1 MATATSPYVPVDGDV
16 VVEDGMTEDNIII
29 QSLHWIGFSQQNQR
43 QNIINDSLGSFSD
56 ILMLR
61 EKDITAMATEW
72 AGRTSQNGRITF
84 GVRRTKLLKGLTH
97 WVQDL
102 YRVSGVPHINI
113 LDRNKFI
120 L

>member
-56 ILMLR
+56 IFDKFDQKNHHEL
-61 EKDITAMATEW
+61 
-72 AGRTSQNGRITF
+72 
-84 GVRRTKLLKGLTH
+84 KLKEMRHEIKMGL
-97 WVQDL
+97 
-102 YRVSGVPHINI
+102 INRLNI
-113 LDRNKFI
+113 NVC
-120 L
+120 